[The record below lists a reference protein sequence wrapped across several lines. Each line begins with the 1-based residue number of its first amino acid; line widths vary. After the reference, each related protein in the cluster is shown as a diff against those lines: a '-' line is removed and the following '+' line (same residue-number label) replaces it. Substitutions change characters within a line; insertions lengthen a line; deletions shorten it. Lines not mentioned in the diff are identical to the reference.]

1 MPALDPDE
9 QRARVAVA
17 RVARL
22 ATLRADGTARLVPI
36 TFVLLD
42 GLVCS
47 AVDEVKPKR
56 STRLARLADVRRDP
70 RAAVLVDHYAEDWT
84 RLWWV
89 RIDGTAAVHETGELA
104 DQGAGGA
111 GREVPALRDG
121 AARAAPVLVLT
132 PTGGQGWRGS
142 APPASVTGSVASRCG
157 ACAQSSTS
165 SSTGP
170 EAPSRTASTCSTV
183 PYGSAV
189 PCTASTGAVM
199 PGSSGRRSHARKASD
214 SHTSFQLWNVTP
226 ASRW

>member
-9 QRARVAVA
+9 QRARVTVA

-84 RLWWV
+84 QLWWV
-89 RIDGTAAVHETGELA
+89 RIDGTATVHEAGELA
-104 DQGAGGA
+104 DRARTALAAKYPPYATAPPGG
-111 GREVPALRDG
+111 
-121 AARAAPVLVLT
+121 PVLVLT
-132 PTGGQGWRGS
+132 PTRWTGWQGS
-142 APPASVTGSVASRCG
+142 APPPR
-157 ACAQSSTS
+157 
-165 SSTGP
+165 
-170 EAPSRTASTCSTV
+170 
-183 PYGSAV
+183 
-189 PCTASTGAVM
+189 
-199 PGSSGRRSHARKASD
+199 
-214 SHTSFQLWNVTP
+214 
-226 ASRW
+226 

>member
-9 QRARVAVA
+9 QCALVTVA

-84 RLWWV
+84 QLWWV
-89 RIDGTAAVHETGELA
+89 RIDGTAAVHEAGELA
-104 DQGAGGA
+104 DRARTALAAKYPPYAAPPPGG
-111 GREVPALRDG
+111 
-121 AARAAPVLVLT
+121 PVLVLT
-132 PTGGQGWRGS
+132 PNRWSGWQGS
-142 APPASVTGSVASRCG
+142 APPPR
-157 ACAQSSTS
+157 
-165 SSTGP
+165 
-170 EAPSRTASTCSTV
+170 
-183 PYGSAV
+183 
-189 PCTASTGAVM
+189 
-199 PGSSGRRSHARKASD
+199 
-214 SHTSFQLWNVTP
+214 
-226 ASRW
+226 